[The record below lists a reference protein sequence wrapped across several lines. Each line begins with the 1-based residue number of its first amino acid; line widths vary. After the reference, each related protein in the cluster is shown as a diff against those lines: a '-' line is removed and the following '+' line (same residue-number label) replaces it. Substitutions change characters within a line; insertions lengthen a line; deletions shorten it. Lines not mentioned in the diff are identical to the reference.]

1 MTRIQ
6 TFRLV
11 IMAAV
16 LSNYVGE
23 GLAQS
28 DVNEIVRSQITGDD
42 FHIFVDPHALELF
55 GDSVIT
61 SLNSDGDETW
71 NTWKDVLSNGNS
83 PGMDVNFDGWNA
95 YGIDSLLIQGA
106 AKLDSTLE
114 VDGYVRMNDGLY
126 VAMYALFQSKLSIG
140 DSLVVAGGTALNSTL
155 DVAGDLAAASALTVT
170 GKTKLNDS
178 LVVNGNVV
186 FNASSSIIM
195 SVSDPEGGE
204 SEWIDNVNGAFI
216 GLIDSLPYT
225 GEGPD
230 FRHVAL
236 IEGLDEALM
245 TVDGVAGID
254 MWRDGKEMFLWADSM
269 MYIWTDYMMEF
280 ETDYK
285 MSFYADSK
293 MEFETDSIMY
303 FETDS
308 MMKFF
313 ADSMIF
319 EEGDVRM
326 ENSLEVSGT
335 IAANGLQI
343 AAIERTA
350 TSDGAGDGRIAPGTS
365 FVSVTSAHPDS
376 IITLPPPVPGSTV
389 SLYCADPYTLETS
402 DPTSISILD
411 VGGLFEVDEDLLL
424 RCTCVSSTKWIVWSH
439 PGEAP

>member
-16 LSNYVGE
+16 LCNYVGE

-114 VDGYVRMNDGLY
+114 VDGYVRMNDSLY

-170 GKTKLNDS
+170 GNAMFNSTLDVDGDTEMDTVNVAGSLTVADHLDLNDSLNVQGKTILNDS

-186 FNASSSIIM
+186 FNTLSSIQI
-195 SVSDPEGGE
+195 SLDDDGNFGYGE
-204 SEWIDNVNGAFI
+204 GAFI
-216 GLIDSLPYT
+216 GIFTGDS
-225 GEGPD
+225 
-230 FRHVAL
+230 
-236 IEGLDEALM
+236 IDEALYIDTDNDDEVM
-245 TVDGVAGID
+245 YIDGWFDLILTADEEAGI
-254 MWRDGKEMFLWADSM
+254 EMSYNDECMYFYADSM
-269 MYIWTDYMMEF
+269 M
-280 ETDYK
+280 
-285 MSFYADSK
+285 
-293 MEFETDSIMY
+293 
-303 FETDS
+303 
-308 MMKFF
+308 
-313 ADSMIF
+313 F
-319 EEGDVRM
+319 EEGDVRIK
-326 ENSLEVSGT
+326 NSLEVSGT

-343 AAIERTA
+343 SAIERTA
-350 TSDGAGDGRIAPGTS
+350 TLDGAGDGTIPPGTS
-365 FVSVTSAHPDS
+365 FVTVTSAHPDS
-376 IITLPPPVPGSTV
+376 TITLPPPVPGSTV
-389 SLYCADPYTLETS
+389 SLYCADPYTLQTS
-402 DPTSISILD
+402 DPTSISILNVGVGETD
-411 VGGLFEVDEDLLL
+411 VDSGFLL
-424 RCTCVSSTKWIVWSH
+424 RCTCVSSTGWIIDGVD
-439 PGEAP
+439 PGG

>member
-1 MTRIQ
+1 
-6 TFRLV
+6 
-11 IMAAV
+11 MAAV
-16 LSNYVGE
+16 LCNYVGE
-23 GLAQS
+23 GLTQS
-28 DVNEIVRSQITGDD
+28 DVNEIVRSQMTGDD
-42 FHIFVDPHALELF
+42 FNIFVDPHALELF

-114 VDGYVRMNDGLY
+114 VDGYVRMNDSLY

-170 GKTKLNDS
+170 GNAMFNSTLDVDGDTEMDTVNVAGSLTVADHLDLNDSLNVQGKTILNDS

-186 FNASSSIIM
+186 FNTLSSIQI
-195 SVSDPEGGE
+195 SLDDDGNFGYGE
-204 SEWIDNVNGAFI
+204 GAFI
-216 GLIDSLPYT
+216 GIFTGDS
-225 GEGPD
+225 
-230 FRHVAL
+230 
-236 IEGLDEALM
+236 IDEALYIDTDNDDEVM
-245 TVDGVAGID
+245 YIDGWYDLILTADEEAGI
-254 MWRDGKEMFLWADSM
+254 EMSYDDECMYFYADSM
-269 MYIWTDYMMEF
+269 M
-280 ETDYK
+280 
-285 MSFYADSK
+285 
-293 MEFETDSIMY
+293 
-303 FETDS
+303 
-308 MMKFF
+308 
-313 ADSMIF
+313 F
-319 EEGDVRM
+319 EEGDVRIK
-326 ENSLEVSGT
+326 NSLEVSGT

-350 TSDGAGDGRIAPGTS
+350 TPDGAGDGTIPPGTS

-389 SLYCADPYTLETS
+389 SLYCADPYTLRTS
-402 DPTSISILD
+402 DPTTISILD
-411 VGGLFEVDEDLLL
+411 VGGEIDVDSDLLL

>member
-16 LSNYVGE
+16 LCNYVGE

-28 DVNEIVRSQITGDD
+28 DVNEIVRSQMTGDD

-83 PGMDVNFDGWNA
+83 PGMDVNFEGWNA

-114 VDGYVRMNDGLY
+114 VDGYVRMDDGLY

-140 DSLVVAGGTALNSTL
+140 DSLVVAGGTDLNSTL

-170 GKTKLNDS
+170 GNAMFNSTLDVDGDTEMDTVNVAGSLTVADHLDLNDSLNVQGKTILNDS

-186 FNASSSIIM
+186 FNTLSSIQI
-195 SVSDPEGGE
+195 SLDDDGNFGYGE
-204 SEWIDNVNGAFI
+204 GAFI
-216 GLIDSLPYT
+216 GIFTGDS
-225 GEGPD
+225 
-230 FRHVAL
+230 
-236 IEGLDEALM
+236 IDEALYIDTDNDDEVM
-245 TVDGVAGID
+245 YIDGWYDLILTADEEAGI
-254 MWRDGKEMFLWADSM
+254 EMSYDNESMYFYADSM
-269 MYIWTDYMMEF
+269 M
-280 ETDYK
+280 
-285 MSFYADSK
+285 
-293 MEFETDSIMY
+293 
-303 FETDS
+303 
-308 MMKFF
+308 
-313 ADSMIF
+313 F
-319 EEGDVRM
+319 EEGDVRIK
-326 ENSLEVSGT
+326 NSLEVSGT

-350 TSDGAGDGRIAPGTS
+350 TLDGAGDGIIPPGTS
-365 FVSVTSAHPDS
+365 FVSVTSVHPDS
-376 IITLPPPVPGSTV
+376 TITLPPPVPGSTV
-389 SLYCADPYTLETS
+389 SLYCADPYTLRTS

-411 VGGLFEVDEDLLL
+411 VGGEIDVDSDLLL